1 MTGTEFKTA
10 ENKFEALAT
19 NDALT
24 EYHGSLST
32 LATTLHKI
40 ANDIRFLGSGPRSGL
55 GEL

>member
-1 MTGTEFKTA
+1 MTGTDFQPA

-24 EYHGSLST
+24 EYHGSLAT
-32 LATTLHKI
+32 LATALHKI